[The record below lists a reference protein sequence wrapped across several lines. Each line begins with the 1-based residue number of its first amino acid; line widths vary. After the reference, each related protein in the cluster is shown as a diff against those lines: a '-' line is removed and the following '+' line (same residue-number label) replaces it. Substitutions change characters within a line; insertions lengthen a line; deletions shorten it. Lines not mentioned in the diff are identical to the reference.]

1 MNLWEGDVIRM
12 AVMCNNPLMMKIT
25 ELSFAMDD
33 LRLFLDTHPDCKEA
47 LVYYDEIQR
56 QRRIAVDEYEEKF
69 GPLGF
74 YGNVDCNEW
83 KWVCGPWPWQN

>member
-33 LRLFLDTHPDCKEA
+33 LRLFLDTHPDCREA

-56 QRRIAVDEYEEKF
+56 QRRNAVDEYEAKF

-74 YGNVDCNEW
+74 YGNVDCSEW
-83 KWVCGPWPWQN
+83 KWANGPWPWQN